1 MELSLDPQLLQMPPE
16 PLKLHHTEQHAGH
29 LLTKQLTAYLERIPA
44 YRPAVFV
51 CIGTDRSTGDAL
63 GPLVG
68 SRLKKYNFTDIHLYG
83 TLDEPVHAMNLKETL
98 TNIQE
103 NHMLPYI
110 VGIDACLGQL
120 SSVGCIQLAS
130 GPLKPGAGVNKE
142 LPAVGDIH
150 MTGIVNVGGFMEYFV
165 LQNTRLSLVMNMAE
179 VIAKSIYISLL
190 NTKRIATFTTNA
202 NPSPNGNGAAT
213 RLGQ

>member
-1 MELSLDPQLLQMPPE
+1 MDLSLDSQLFDMPPV
-16 PLKLHHTEQHAGH
+16 PLKIHHGEQHTSH
-29 LLTKQLTAYLERIPA
+29 LLAKQLQSYFEQLPGFQQI
-44 YRPAVFV
+44 VFV

-68 SRLKKYNFTDIHLYG
+68 SRLKKYNFSDIHLYG

-98 TNIQE
+98 SEIE
-103 NHMLPYI
+103 EKYSVPYI

-120 SSVGCIQLAS
+120 SSVGSIQLAS

-142 LPAVGDIH
+142 LPSVGDIH

-179 VIAKSIYISLL
+179 VIAKSIYIALL
-190 NTKRIATFTTNA
+190 NTRRIQMFSTNSVS
-202 NPSPNGNGAAT
+202 N